1 MFRSLSSTKS
11 AVRALL
17 GASIVLAAATFVRA
31 PADAH
36 FILQTPA
43 ASITQDGLGNPQ
55 KLGPCGNESGGSA
68 TGEVTTFQAGQ
79 TITITIDETIFHP
92 GHYRISLGTNGPGD
106 LPDEPPVTAG
116 NTPCGS
122 TEIMDPPVFPVLA
135 DGVLLHDAPFNGPQT
150 IQVTLPANVSCEKCT
165 LQVLEFMSNHQLNN
179 PGGCFYH
186 HCADIKISGGG
197 GTGGTGG
204 TAGAGGATGGTAGTT
219 ATTTSASGG
228 GGGAGGGAGGGGAGA
243 GGPGSSGGCG
253 CAIPGGDAS
262 SFGALA
268 TLLGLAMLR
277 RRRRS

>member
-1 MFRSLSSTKS
+1 MNFNFRQRL
-11 AVRALL
+11 RAGEVLL
-17 GASIVLAAATFVRA
+17 GTIVTLEAPEVVEALCHIGYDWLFIETEHAPLAP
-31 PADAH
+31 PAV
-36 FILQTPA
+36 QRMV
-43 ASITQDGLGNPQ
+43 Q
-55 KLGPCGNESGGSA
+55 
-68 TGEVTTFQAGQ
+68 
-79 TITITIDETIFHP
+79 
-92 GHYRISLGTNGPGD
+92 
-106 LPDEPPVTAG
+106 TAG

-135 DGVLLHDAPFNGPQT
+135 DGELLHDAPFNGPQT

-228 GGGAGGGAGGGGAGA
+228 GGAGGGAGGGGAGA